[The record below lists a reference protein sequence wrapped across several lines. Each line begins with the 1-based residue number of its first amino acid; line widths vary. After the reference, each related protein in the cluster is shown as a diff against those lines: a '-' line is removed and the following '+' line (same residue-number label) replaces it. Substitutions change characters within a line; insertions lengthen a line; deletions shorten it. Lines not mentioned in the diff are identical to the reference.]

1 MDYIRLG
8 QKLIVS
14 AALAGVAL
22 LGAPALAADVEICEA
37 DKLTSAPAV
46 AWMTDNAWRY
56 QTEAQAEIGY
66 RSLLTGQSPWPDW
79 FHPEVSVLMPGAR
92 FQMAMSNGQK
102 NTQPGGFGTYD
113 YLDSV
118 GEVREY
124 LAVLPEWKPD
134 IDRIVTYQVKAP
146 LIVSVGPIGPQVD
159 QVGCKLY
166 AGRFTQIQMLVSP
179 ADRINYL
186 TYISERPVK

>member
-1 MDYIRLG
+1 MDFIRLRR
-8 QKLIVS
+8 KLIAC
-14 AALAGVAL
+14 AALAGAAAQ
-22 LGAPALAADVEICEA
+22 GTAAMAADVESCEA
-37 DKLTSAPAV
+37 DKMDSAPAV

-56 QTEAQAEIGY
+56 QTASQAELGY
-66 RSLLTGQSPWPDW
+66 AALLSGQSPWPDW

-118 GEVREY
+118 EEVREY

-134 IDRIVTYQVKAP
+134 IDRIVTYQVSAP

-166 AGRFTQIQMLVSP
+166 AGRFTQIQMLVPP